1 MSSTP
6 EMWLQQGFR
15 ALLGCASTVVEW
27 VQDEQKRQAQLQ
39 QWQQEMQQLVQE
51 LVAKGE
57 KTEAEAR
64 EFVERLF
71 NRSSP
76 PPPPSQPVEV
86 TIQDEA
92 TAPSQAQAAA
102 QLQELTQELATLR
115 ESLEQ
120 SRSDDSA

>member
-1 MSSTP
+1 MVSTP

-39 QWQQEMQQLVQE
+39 QWQREMQQLVQE

-71 NRSSP
+71 GRQTSP
-76 PPPPSQPVEV
+76 PPASPPVEV
-86 TIQDEA
+86 TIQEDNPP
-92 TAPSQAQAAA
+92 TQAAA
-102 QLQELTQELATLR
+102 QLQELTQELAALR

-120 SRSDDSA
+120 LRPDDPA